1 MAVMIACFTVG
12 QVLGLGPGA
21 LRVRCKCLL
30 SSVLSVMA
38 ISPKELAGSQGE
50 PGIMGAEPRALSM
63 AVSWGFAKA
72 TTMSASPIFAF
83 SENRGIPVKLL
94 ICIDFLMNAVKRSFR
109 RLGGFLQPAAVFSS
123 RRWWALAGESGAWL
137 PKGVL
142 RPRERE
148 SSFWRGP
155 AWEPSFPVQAV
166 GENGGG
172 CPEPQVVGTE

>member
-1 MAVMIACFTVG
+1 M
-12 QVLGLGPGA
+12 
-21 LRVRCKCLL
+21 L
-30 SSVLSVMA
+30 SSVLSVRA

-137 PKGVL
+137 PRGVL

-148 SSFWRGP
+148 RAASGVAQRGSQHFLCGL
-155 AWEPSFPVQAV
+155 WERMVDDALSPRLWGLSNPPD
-166 GENGGG
+166 GD
-172 CPEPQVVGTE
+172 

>member
-30 SSVLSVMA
+30 SSVLSVRA

-109 RLGGFLQPAAVFSS
+109 RLSVVFYSRLQCSPPGDGGLWLGRAGHGC
-123 RRWWALAGESGAWL
+123 RRG
-137 PKGVL
+137 
-142 RPRERE
+142 
-148 SSFWRGP
+148 F
-155 AWEPSFPVQAV
+155 
-166 GENGGG
+166 
-172 CPEPQVVGTE
+172 